1 MTWLKKQLDTNSA
14 SVLWFCIIPI
24 VLIKHFFLSRLGNNY
39 FIYKYTYWH
48 AQQGIT
54 LFGYYP
60 GEYLDKNHYGPL
72 FSIIMAPY
80 ALLPDWLGYA
90 IWVVSL
96 VAILY
101 GVIQQLPLTNWQKNG
116 ILLIC
121 FNEMLTSSFNVQFSI
136 MIAAVITYTFILI
149 RLNKE
154 FWAPLPMLIGA
165 FVKLY
170 GIVGLAFFFLV
181 KDKPRFILG
190 CIVWS
195 GVLFVLPMVISSP
208 DYVINMYREWYEYL
222 VIKNSENISL
232 TSHQDISVMGFV
244 RRLLQNPDI
253 PNWPFL
259 AVGVIIFGI
268 PYLRFHAYK
277 EIAYQYLL
285 LSSVLIFPILFS
297 SASEGPTYIIP
308 FVGIAIWF
316 VIQPHPRPRY
326 SVLLLVLAFVLAS
339 FNSTD
344 IYPPALR
351 VFLREHSV
359 KAIPCLLIWLTI
371 VYEMT
376 FKSFANYQTEKSIM
390 GTT

>member
-1 MTWLKKQLDTNSA
+1 MWFKKQLHNSTA
-14 SVLWFCIIPI
+14 SILWFCIIPI
-24 VLIKHFFLSRLGNNY
+24 VLIKHFFLSGLGNNY
-39 FIYKYTYWH
+39 FIYKHTYWH

-72 FSIIMAPY
+72 FSVMMAPY

-90 IWVVSL
+90 VWVVTL

-101 GVIQQLPLTNWQKNG
+101 GVIQQLPLANWQKNG

-190 CIVWS
+190 CVVWS
-195 GVLFVLPMVISSP
+195 MVLFVLPMLISSP
-208 DYVINMYREWYEYL
+208 DYVINMYREWYDYL

-244 RRLLQNPDI
+244 RRLFQNPDI

-268 PYLRFHAYK
+268 PYLRFPAYK
-277 EIAYQYLL
+277 ETAYQYLL

-316 VIQPHPRPRY
+316 VIQPNPRPRY
-326 SVLLLVLAFVLAS
+326 TVILLILAFVLAS
-339 FNSTD
+339 LNSTD

-359 KAIPCLLIWLTI
+359 KAIPCLFIWLTI

-376 FKSFANYQTEKSIM
+376 FKSFPTYQSGPK
-390 GTT
+390 